1 MFLLKSNIKRQSV
14 FEYMAQPEQKTTLP
28 SMETLEHCAKL
39 ACSEDKPIM
48 LDYWL
53 ESCTGKVMIGVR
65 DTDDKLLVRSEEEY
79 TSPISKIFKVKNE
92 LIVITEN
99 SIYVVSASIPKK
111 KISS

>member
-1 MFLLKSNIKRQSV
+1 MT
-14 FEYMAQPEQKTTLP
+14 QPEQKISLP
-28 SMETLEHCAKL
+28 CTETLEHCAKL
-39 ACSEDKPIM
+39 ACSEDKPIL

-53 ESCTGKVMIGVR
+53 DSITGKVMIGVR
-65 DTDDKLLVRSEEEY
+65 DADDKLLVRSEEEY

-111 KISS
+111 RISS